1 MSSYTEIDRSF
12 IRFGFYKSAYTKLF
26 TKLSGRKQIRRIT
39 CYAARNWN

>member
-1 MSSYTEIDRSF
+1 MSSYTEIDTALLDLDF
-12 IRFGFYKSAYTKLF
+12 IKPAYTKLF